1 MASGLTSYTQIS
13 SLVQSIQ
20 EGALATLND
29 RAVLAQTVTVLR
41 GSGVAPRK
49 GYEWTDM
56 TVKSLAET
64 DDIAPDQFDKSL
76 LATLTPA
83 RWGMNILMT
92 DARVNSDWED
102 TRRAAAT
109 EMGAK
114 HAAKVTAQIASHFS
128 SLTGGT
134 VGSALGTLS
143 WSNIHAAVAKLMQA
157 DVVGPYYC
165 VLGAGQAYHLL
176 NAINVSN
183 AAFQNSAAT
192 ADMAARGLFTLPM
205 FSDVKFAVSSQ
216 ITGAAGGTAY
226 GAMYAQAA
234 LAFDERVA
242 FNVAAQRDESRRAW
256 ELTSDQWYATGTW
269 AAARGITLLGTDV
282 IA

>member
-41 GSGVAPRK
+41 GTGVAPRK
-49 GYEWTDM
+49 GYEWSDM

-64 DDIAPDQFDKSL
+64 DDIAADQFDKTL

-83 RWGMNILMT
+83 RWGMNIMLT
-92 DARVNSDWED
+92 DARLTTDWENV
-102 TRRAAAT
+102 RQASAV

-114 HAAKVTAQIASHFS
+114 HAAKVTQQIASHFA

-134 VGSALGTLS
+134 VGTAGGTLS
-143 WSNIHAAVAKLMQA
+143 WSNIQAAVAKLQQA
-157 DVVGPYYC
+157 DVPGPYYC
-165 VLGAGQAYHLL
+165 ALGAGQAYHLMA
-176 NAINVSN
+176 AINMSN
-183 AAFQNSAAT
+183 AAFQNSPVT
-192 ADMAARGLFTLPM
+192 ADMTARGLFTLPM

-216 ITGAAGGTAY
+216 IAGAAGGTAY
-226 GAMYAQAA
+226 GALYSQAA
-234 LAFDERVA
+234 LAFDERVS
-242 FNVAAQRDESRRAW
+242 FNIASQRDESKRSW
-256 ELTSDQWYATGTW
+256 EVTTDHWYATGVW
-269 AAARGITLLGTDV
+269 AAARGVTLLGTDV